1 MHLLPVCFFLFLS
14 KGCASAPSCAML
26 EMGDRVEIVT
36 KLLRES
42 YLDYPQLCECYGA
55 LSAEALWK
63 ELEEARMHWRLNET
77 LLGKSGYLCMTPYVL
92 QRRCEL
98 LALLNQLQLSYPRV
112 KGMTM
117 EVVSLRLQTIDL
129 DAYPLLASQLRMP
142 QGDLL
147 LLLFCLSLLPQDART
162 LCQLWK
168 DLVLPAA
175 PLRETALFMDED
187 AAAKRWKRPDQT
199 YLFLHFLSQ
208 LELNF
213 KECLLLLKRDCGD
226 HLRMSGE
233 QLQHRYPLL
242 SQRQIAF
249 FVSHR
254 GRDEYYSI
262 QDYMRFADVCYE
274 TARQAME
281 QLAAQH
287 WYRRRKIGKRFYYTT
302 MVGQSDGVL

>member
-63 ELEEARMHWRLNET
+63 ELEEARMQWRLNET

-117 EVVSLRLQTIDL
+117 EVVLCGCRRSIWMHIRCSLPSCVCRKGICCF
-129 DAYPLLASQLRMP
+129 
-142 QGDLL
+142 
-147 LLLFCLSLLPQDART
+147 FCSVFRCCHRT
-162 LCQLWK
+162 PALC
-168 DLVLPAA
+168 V
-175 PLRETALFMDED
+175 
-187 AAAKRWKRPDQT
+187 
-199 YLFLHFLSQ
+199 S
-208 LELNF
+208 
-213 KECLLLLKRDCGD
+213 CG
-226 HLRMSGE
+226 RIWSCRR
-233 QLQHRYPLL
+233 HR
-242 SQRQIAF
+242 
-249 FVSHR
+249 
-254 GRDEYYSI
+254 
-262 QDYMRFADVCYE
+262 
-274 TARQAME
+274 
-281 QLAAQH
+281 
-287 WYRRRKIGKRFYYTT
+287 
-302 MVGQSDGVL
+302 